1 MLKVELWEIEKGLY
15 FSLSEKGDSFDTSFY
30 IARLFDMD
38 VKQYNKMLIEKVIQH
53 DIHCINAAV
62 SWEGDDLVFK
72 RNFVTDTEYIE
83 RFKNVFNKELTTLA
97 LGGI

>member
-38 VKQYNKMLIEKVIQH
+38 VKQYNKMLIEKVI
-53 DIHCINAAV
+53 
-62 SWEGDDLVFK
+62 
-72 RNFVTDTEYIE
+72 
-83 RFKNVFNKELTTLA
+83 
-97 LGGI
+97 